1 MIRAR
6 FAPTPNSFPR
16 VATPISVD
24 SASWARVDVW
34 SAEEIPGIVR
44 RPSRVAEI
52 DSRRCIMQDTES
64 PAYPDTQEA
73 AETRA
78 RIIRARLP
86 GQMLRERIETA
97 ALVFGPLYSLQEI
110 YTRVGETLPRRI
122 GYVRS
127 AVTEPIET
135 YRARIPNEVLLRY
148 DDAVQSGLFGK
159 FMVVTPTYY
168 RDRQLDPW
176 IIAEVTGSD
185 RWAIIARWDE

>member
-1 MIRAR
+1 
-6 FAPTPNSFPR
+6 
-16 VATPISVD
+16 
-24 SASWARVDVW
+24 
-34 SAEEIPGIVR
+34 
-44 RPSRVAEI
+44 
-52 DSRRCIMQDTES
+52 MQDTES
-64 PAYPDTQEA
+64 PACRDTQEA
-73 AETRA
+73 AAARA

-148 DDAVQSGLFGK
+148 DDAVQSGLFAK

-168 RDRQLDPW
+168 RERQLDPW

-185 RWAIIARWDE
+185 RWAVIARWDE